1 VDQSADASGI
11 DLVWLSSA
19 LAAKRAEIEAEL
31 DLMSRL
37 TADLGSGQEARSGE
51 GTSVAVE
58 RLTQV
63 AAYDRVGLLLSDVIR
78 AQVKITDGTVG
89 HCDRCGEVIQA
100 SRLQALPWATR
111 CVTCPA
117 AY

>member
-1 VDQSADASGI
+1 MDQSADASGI
-11 DLVWLSSA
+11 DLGWLAAA

-37 TADLGSGQEARSGE
+37 TQDMASGGSGRAGDVV
-51 GTSVAVE
+51 SVTVE

-89 HCDRCGEVIQA
+89 FCDRCGEVIPA
-100 SRLQALPWATR
+100 TRLRTLPWATR
-111 CVTCPA
+111 CITCPA
-117 AY
+117 AH

>member
-1 VDQSADASGI
+1 MDQSADASGI
-11 DLVWLSSA
+11 DLAWLAATLS
-19 LAAKRAEIEAEL
+19 AKRAEIEAEL

-37 TADLGSGQEARSGE
+37 TADMNGGTHGRPGE
-51 GTSVAVE
+51 GNSVTVE

-89 HCDRCGEVIQA
+89 FCDRCGEVIQPA
-100 SRLQALPWATR
+100 RLRMLPWATR
-111 CVTCPA
+111 CITCPA
-117 AY
+117 AH

>member
-1 VDQSADASGI
+1 MDQSADAAGL
-11 DLVWLSSA
+11 DLAWLSAA
-19 LAAKRAEIEAEL
+19 LVTKREEIESEL

-37 TADLGSGQEARSGE
+37 TTDMSSGQLGRSGD
-51 GTSVAVE
+51 GSITVE

-89 HCDRCGEVIQA
+89 FCDRCGEVIA
-100 SRLQALPWATR
+100 VDRLRALPWATR